1 MNYKNA
7 VILLLTG
14 RNYNRIMLVRNRF
27 NKRWMTPG
35 GIIDDSDISPFHA
48 ALRKFNEDTG
58 LNIRKSDRKIIE
70 YNYRNNTA
78 IYIIFSKRRRFK
90 DFQPTDENDKL
101 FFPKLKDVLNGNFRP
116 VRTVVMSSLKEMIKD
131 KII

>member
-1 MNYKNA
+1 
-7 VILLLTG
+7 
-14 RNYNRIMLVRNRF
+14 MLF
-27 NKRWMTPG
+27 
-35 GIIDDSDISPFHA
+35 
-48 ALRKFNEDTG
+48 
-58 LNIRKSDRKIIE
+58 IRKTTIFDRKIIE

-101 FFPKLKDVLNGNFRP
+101 FFPKLKDVLDGNFRP